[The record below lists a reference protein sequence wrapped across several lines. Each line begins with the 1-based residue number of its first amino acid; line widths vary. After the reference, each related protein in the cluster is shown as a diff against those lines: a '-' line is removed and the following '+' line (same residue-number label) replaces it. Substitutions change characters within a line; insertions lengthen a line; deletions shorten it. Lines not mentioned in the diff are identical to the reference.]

1 MWRPASD
8 LCRAS
13 SGALGVGRP
22 VMVLWALGA
31 ELALA
36 APSAPPL
43 GPHRPHGAHAGAAAP
58 LLPGP
63 CCSASPRHGGRG
75 RAIWTFACGGLCL
88 ASSLVGGPKAA
99 HARPWLGPRGHFPA
113 ACFQWRTLG
122 QRRAGAS
129 PGSHGVN
136 GRGRGAG
143 SGRPPAHA
151 GPTQPRPGRSR
162 VEEGPY
168 SPPRLQGHRFPFHVE
183 RKLTACLQEQLGF
196 VPSAV
201 LGACSRLDN
210 PGCVPGDQEPT
221 EAPWPRPRS
230 HGGLR
235 WGPREPLLQGPRFLS
250 APETEMALPRQRS
263 PGSSGRGAAGC
274 GVRGVA
280 RPLSRASSS
289 PGAMRAGA
297 NSCAVAPP
305 SAASPELIPVGSRL
319 YRVSAAGGKEGGK
332 QPALAGSRLGP
343 QGGRR
348 PASQP
353 PLPVWGAAP
362 RGHSS

>member
-13 SGALGVGRP
+13 SGALGAGRP
-22 VMVLWALGA
+22 VMVLWAL
-31 ELALA
+31 ELALT
-36 APSAPPL
+36 APSAPPA
-43 GPHRPHGAHAGAAAP
+43 GPHRPRGPHAGAAAP

-75 RAIWTFACGGLCL
+75 RAVWTFAACGGLCPT
-88 ASSLVGGPKAA
+88 SSLVGGPKAA

-183 RKLTACLQEQLGF
+183 RKLTACLREQLGF

-201 LGACSRLDN
+201 ARRLQQAGQSRLC
-210 PGCVPGDQEPT
+210 PGGPGANGSTLAPAQEP
-221 EAPWPRPRS
+221 
-230 HGGLR
+230 
-235 WGPREPLLQGPRFLS
+235 WGVE
-250 APETEMALPRQRS
+250 
-263 PGSSGRGAAGC
+263 
-274 GVRGVA
+274 V
-280 RPLSRASSS
+280 
-289 PGAMRAGA
+289 
-297 NSCAVAPP
+297 
-305 SAASPELIPVGSRL
+305 
-319 YRVSAAGGKEGGK
+319 
-332 QPALAGSRLGP
+332 GP
-343 QGGRR
+343 QGATSAG
-348 PASQP
+348 SSF
-353 PLPVWGAAP
+353 PLSP
-362 RGHSS
+362 RD

>member
-13 SGALGVGRP
+13 SGALGAGRP

-31 ELALA
+31 ELALT
-36 APSAPPL
+36 APSAPPP
-43 GPHRPHGAHAGAAAP
+43 GPHWPRGAHAGAAAP

-129 PGSHGVN
+129 PGSLGVN

-221 EAPWPRPRS
+221 EAPWPWPRS

-274 GVRGVA
+274 GGSGGGPSFVTGLLVPGGHESRCKQLCGGSPFSRLPRAHPRGFQA
-280 RPLSRASSS
+280 LPSLCCRRKGGWETAS
-289 PGAMRAGA
+289 PGGVPAGA
-297 NSCAVAPP
+297 SGRQKTRQPAPP
-305 SAASPELIPVGSRL
+305 PCVGRGSPGS
-319 YRVSAAGGKEGGK
+319 
-332 QPALAGSRLGP
+332 
-343 QGGRR
+343 
-348 PASQP
+348 
-353 PLPVWGAAP
+353 
-362 RGHSS
+362 